1 MYLVQSVILRKD
13 KFSKGEAFKWVRD
26 HDYSV
31 RYGVDITPE
40 YYRFRQVPPERL
52 QGFRI
57 RSIPLGDDG
66 YILVA
71 YSGPQKESRD

>member
-1 MYLVQSVILRKD
+1 MYLVQSVILHRD
-13 KFSKGEAFKWVRD
+13 KFTKPEAYDWVRK

-31 RYGVDITPE
+31 RYGVDVTPE

-52 QGFRI
+52 HGFRI
-57 RSIPLGDDG
+57 RSIALGDDG

-71 YSGPQKESRD
+71 YQEAQK